1 MKRRFARQLIS
12 LHKVKEW
19 KKPIILLFSLS
30 SAHIG
35 SFVYLAAINVLV
47 YKVTDGSAAA
57 VAGLWVISPI
67 INIITKLWTGSFID
81 YRSKKKIVMITYVL
95 RALLIVTM
103 FFATNITSLYL
114 ILIVVSVGQS
124 FFVPASITYTTMIVP
139 YEKRK
144 RFNTFR
150 SVTSSSAFIIGPA
163 IAGVLIFLTSVEV
176 TLLLTSLFF
185 VIAAVFICFLPD
197 VDKKKTEIPRLTV
210 NRVKE
215 DFISVFTFLKKEKY
229 VSFVYLGYLFL
240 MIIAYVMDAQEVAF
254 IQTVVGLSETDY
266 SFLLSITGIGSVAG
280 AFVLTIIA
288 NRLSIRSMIA
298 CGMFMMAIGYV
309 FYSLS
314 SSFTAVM
321 SSFILLGFFN
331 SFLNAGAL
339 TFYQNNI
346 PVEMMGRVTSI
357 FQLLQSMLQVSYLSV
372 IMLMTNLIPLKNI
385 IISLS
390 LLLFVFTCFYVLVI
404 FRHSFQRYFTEKSE
418 GVSVDE

>member
-390 LLLFVFTCFYVLVI
+390 LLLFVFTCFYVVVI
-404 FRHSFQRYFTEKSE
+404 FRHSFQR
-418 GVSVDE
+418 

>member
-1 MKRRFARQLIS
+1 MS

-229 VSFVYLGYLFL
+229 VSFVYLGYLSL
-240 MIIAYVMDAQEVAF
+240 MIIAYIMDAQEVAF

>member
-1 MKRRFARQLIS
+1 MIS

-229 VSFVYLGYLFL
+229 VSFVYLGYLSL
-240 MIIAYVMDAQEVAF
+240 MIIAYIMDAQEVAF

>member
-229 VSFVYLGYLFL
+229 VSFVYLGYLSL
-240 MIIAYVMDAQEVAF
+240 MIIAYIMDAQEVAF

-390 LLLFVFTCFYVLVI
+390 LLLFVFTCFYVVVI

>member
-1 MKRRFARQLIS
+1 MIS

-390 LLLFVFTCFYVLVI
+390 LLLFVFTCFYVVVI
-404 FRHSFQRYFTEKSE
+404 FRHSFQR
-418 GVSVDE
+418 